1 MTIPTTMGGAVPPF
15 TGDPN
20 MKHLALPLRCLLLVV
35 AFAANIAAAQ
45 DALLW
50 EARSGAKTVYLYGT
64 IHVGRADMYPLPP
77 SVEQAYRSSHAVAL
91 EADITDQ
98 KAIASAMQIGMLPQ
112 GRTLSGELPP
122 ELAEKLQ
129 RTLSSSG
136 IPPEALRSFKPFMA
150 MLTLV
155 SVEYSKLGYVP
166 QLGLDRHF
174 AERAKAD
181 AKRIIGLESM
191 EGQIRMMDSLSKPL
205 QQAMLQ
211 MTLDDIANGK
221 VAPMATRLVS
231 AWRQGDT
238 KSVHDLMMSESKRLP
253 PSQYAE
259 YQDRFLDSRNRD
271 MLTGVAKAMKEVDTL
286 FVAVG
291 AMHLIGPGSLTELVE
306 KAGYSLKR
314 VPGASK

>member
-1 MTIPTTMGGAVPPF
+1 MRRLI
-15 TGDPN
+15 
-20 MKHLALPLRCLLLVV
+20 LPLRYLLLGLVS
-35 AFAANIAAAQ
+35 AANLAVAQ
-45 DALLW
+45 DNNSLLW

-77 SVEQAYRSSHAVAL
+77 TVDQAYRASQAVAL
-91 EADITDQ
+91 EADVTDD

-112 GRTLSGELPP
+112 GRTLNGELPA
-122 ELAEKLQ
+122 ELAAQLQ
-129 RTLSSSG
+129 RTLSASG
-136 IPPEALRSFKPFMA
+136 IPGEALRSFKPFMA

-155 SVEYSKLGYVP
+155 SVEYAKLGYIP

-174 AERAKAD
+174 AERAKND
-181 AKRIIGLESM
+181 AKRIIGLESI

-211 MTLDDIANGK
+211 LTLDDIANGK

-231 AWRQGDT
+231 AWREGDT
-238 KSVHDLMMSESKRLP
+238 KSVHDLMTSESKRLP
-253 PSQYAE
+253 PSQFAE

-271 MLTGVAKAMKEVDTL
+271 MLTGVARAMKEVDTL

-306 KAGYSLKR
+306 KAGYAMKR
-314 VPGASK
+314 VTAGSK